1 MPPAIRWPKGRSC
14 SNSRWLERLEGE
26 VRVRSAV
33 MRILVCCTH
42 MKADPWLQGLRAAFP
57 LAQVD
62 DWHPGAPSADY
73 AVVWMPPQQFLDE
86 QAQLKALFNIGA
98 GVDGLLKLRLPEGCA
113 VVRVDDGGMAVQ
125 MAEYVCQAVVR
136 HVREI
141 DASEAG
147 MRAGQWQAQ
156 PPRQRSDYPVG
167 VMGLGAL
174 GERVAQ
180 ALAFFEFPV
189 LGWSR
194 SAKQID
200 GVRTYSGAQEFPDFL
215 AASRV
220 LVNLLPLTPET
231 RNILNRD
238 TLARLQPGAYL
249 VNVARGEHL
258 VEEDLLALIEQGHV
272 AGATLDVFRTEP
284 LPEGHPFWRHPRIH
298 LTPHISARTL
308 REVTIGQIAAKLPAL
323 ARGEPVAGLVDRLR
337 GY

>member
-1 MPPAIRWPKGRSC
+1 MK
-14 SNSRWLERLEGE
+14 
-26 VRVRSAV
+26 
-33 MRILVCCTH
+33 ILVCCSNT
-42 MKADPWLQGLRAAFP
+42 KTEPWLQGLRAAFP

-62 DWHPGAPSADY
+62 EWRPGAPAADY

-86 QAQLKALFNIGA
+86 QSQLKALFNIGA

-136 HVREI
+136 HFREF
-141 DASEAG
+141 DVSEAE
-147 MRAGQWQAQ
+147 MRAGQWRVR
-156 PPRQRSDYPVG
+156 PPRQRSAFPVG

-180 ALAFFEFPV
+180 ALGFFEFPV
-189 LGWSR
+189 QGWSR
-194 SAKQID
+194 TPKQMA
-200 GVRTYSGAQEFPDFL
+200 GVRTYSGEHELPAFL

-220 LVNLLPLTPET
+220 LVNLLPLTDET
-231 RNILNRD
+231 RNLLNRD
-238 TLARLQPGAYL
+238 TLGQLQSGAYL

-258 VEEDLLALIEQGHV
+258 VEEDLLALIAQGQV

-284 LPEGHPFWRHPRIH
+284 LPEDHPFRSHPRIH

-308 REVTIGQIAAKLPAL
+308 REITIGQIAAKLPAL
-323 ARGEPVAGLVDRLR
+323 ARGEPVAGMVDRQR